1 MKNYKINDW
10 EELSIKK
17 SVRNI
22 EKLLANNQVSD
33 TFSYVSIVIAL
44 ISIIFTF
51 DFQKKLDIII
61 TIIICVLI
69 TIIIF
74 LLFLKLCLK
83 KWKSGKKI
91 RMYSNFDSIECF
103 DNNILN
109 NTMMANSLLYS
120 SANSNEEDLQ
130 IISQVSYYIN
140 KAIKELNYISK
151 YPIYSS
157 NLASA
162 SHNNNIAIQRVEI
175 VILNIKNIQK
185 TLDDRIKNLEK
196 VCSGEYMEILNDIKN
211 NNEKFKKLGDK
222 NGFEIC
228 ILNNINYYLRK

>member
-69 TIIIF
+69 TIMF
-74 LLFLKLCLK
+74 KK
-83 KWKSGKKI
+83 MEKWKE
-91 RMYSNFDSIECF
+91 N
-103 DNNILN
+103 
-109 NTMMANSLLYS
+109 
-120 SANSNEEDLQ
+120 
-130 IISQVSYYIN
+130 
-140 KAIKELNYISK
+140 
-151 YPIYSS
+151 
-157 NLASA
+157 
-162 SHNNNIAIQRVEI
+162 
-175 VILNIKNIQK
+175 
-185 TLDDRIKNLEK
+185 
-196 VCSGEYMEILNDIKN
+196 
-211 NNEKFKKLGDK
+211 
-222 NGFEIC
+222 
-228 ILNNINYYLRK
+228 